1 MEDEEK
7 VEVKDGENCL
17 RKRYKIDQEGKNN
30 SRKKY
35 KEDENEKENGG
46 LKSGKR
52 GIYFTYSKNSN
63 NN

>member
-7 VEVKDGENCL
+7 VEVEDGENSP
-17 RKRYKIDQEGKNN
+17 RKRYKIDQEGKIN

-46 LKSGKR
+46 LK
-52 GIYFTYSKNSN
+52 
-63 NN
+63 